1 MAGIS
6 VGDVSQCWYSNTE
19 QGQYIVMEASSIA
32 LPDKSQ
38 CPSPTPNISTQL
50 CRLGPRSALLSRVVC
65 SSLGP
70 SPSFCSNCLNIMC
83 FPINCAPNLSQS
95 GLWAAFGF
103 RLPFARRPQSNY
115 CSRGDTR
122 APSLA
127 RAFSDRFVT
136 RHDWRRRLN
145 RVGSRRARRRDST
158 RFMSRLW
165 IYRRTWPSIARRCRD
180 EWLPG
185 ERTRARVHV
194 HTVQVSVFYSLLTS
208 FRAARL

>member
-6 VGDVSQCWYSNTE
+6 VEDVHQCWYSNTE

-83 FPINCAPNLSQS
+83 FPINCAPNLIQS

-145 RVGSRRARRRDST
+145 GVGSRRAQPWFNAIYVPFMDLSSHLAEHRQT
-158 RFMSRLW
+158 MSRW
-165 IYRRTWPSIARRCRD
+165 MVARGAHTCACARTHRS
-180 EWLPG
+180 
-185 ERTRARVHV
+185 
-194 HTVQVSVFYSLLTS
+194 SLNVLFS
-208 FRAARL
+208 SN